1 MPRYFS
7 LADVLLVT
15 LRRERIFS
23 LTIPSKVQSYLAC
36 AKPVIAGLDGEGARV
51 IDEAGSG
58 IACPAEDPEAL
69 SAAVL
74 TMHLMSK
81 TEREAMGLRGRA
93 YFEKHFERTM
103 LLDRLEKWMEEVPE
117 EFRLCAP

>member
-1 MPRYFS
+1 MPRFFS

-23 LTIPSKVQSYLAC
+23 LTIPSKVQAYLAC

-51 IDEAGSG
+51 IEEAGTG
-58 IACPAEDPEAL
+58 IACPAEDPGAL

-74 TMHLMSK
+74 TMYSMSE
-81 TEREAMGLRGRA
+81 TEREAMGLRGRE
-93 YFEKHFERTM
+93 YYEKHFERTM
-103 LLDRLEKWMEEVPE
+103 LLDRLEKWMKEVLEGVRQCPS
-117 EFRLCAP
+117 